1 MSINANLYREA
12 FEYYRQWN
20 EAELKAQA
28 HQAGQLSPEERWE
41 QYKTLWQF
49 CAQLAGPPSENYLK
63 HHFGKWADYYEKMHQ
78 FETWKQQ
85 NAT

>member
-28 HQAGQLSPEERWE
+28 RQAGQMSPEERWE
-41 QYKTLWQF
+41 QYKALWQF

-63 HHFGKWADYYEKMHQ
+63 HQFGQWADYYEKIHQ